1 LIPSEIAPQDQ
12 SQEDYPM
19 KKSARKAT
27 RRFSPRAILA
37 AIGIKLNSINLFA
50 PINDLVTIKQKA
62 VKHSPIDK
70 LLDAFITILAGAHGL
85 CEINTRLR
93 SDLAL
98 QRAFGRCACA
108 EQSVVQQTLDACTS
122 SNVAQMMQALDVI
135 FNKHSLASRHDYKAS
150 LQVLDIDMTGMLCG
164 KHADGSTKG
173 YFGRKGI
180 RFGRQMGRVLASLY
194 EEVVIDRLVVGK

>member
-1 LIPSEIAPQDQ
+1 
-12 SQEDYPM
+12 M

-27 RRFSPRAILA
+27 QTFSPRAILA

-108 EQSVVQQTLDACTS
+108 EQSVVQQTLDACAST
-122 SNVAQMMQALDVI
+122 NVARMM
-135 FNKHSLASRHDYKAS
+135 
-150 LQVLDIDMTGMLCG
+150 
-164 KHADGSTKG
+164 
-173 YFGRKGI
+173 
-180 RFGRQMGRVLASLY
+180 
-194 EEVVIDRLVVGK
+194 